1 MLVEEFLLGEDKLG
15 HGTIFN
21 HSKTVVKKAASKRQG
36 GFLLLSGQV
45 IQFKCEK
52 RLLFTG
58 KRNRV
63 VFTCDLERVN
73 EFYTLEFTCQIF
85 IQYS

>member
-1 MLVEEFLLGEDKLG
+1 MLVEGFLLEEDKLG
-15 HGTIFN
+15 HGTEFFN

-36 GFLLLSGQV
+36 GFLLLSGQL

-58 KRNRV
+58 KKNRV
-63 VFTCDLERVN
+63 VFTHDSEREN

-85 IQYS
+85 IQ

>member
-1 MLVEEFLLGEDKLG
+1 MLVEEFLLGEDKLE
-15 HGTIFN
+15 HGTEFFN

-45 IQFKCEK
+45 IQFECEK
-52 RLLFTG
+52 RLLFTS

-63 VFTCDLERVN
+63 VFSHDLERVN
-73 EFYTLEFTCQIF
+73 EFYTLEFTRQIF
-85 IQYS
+85 IQ